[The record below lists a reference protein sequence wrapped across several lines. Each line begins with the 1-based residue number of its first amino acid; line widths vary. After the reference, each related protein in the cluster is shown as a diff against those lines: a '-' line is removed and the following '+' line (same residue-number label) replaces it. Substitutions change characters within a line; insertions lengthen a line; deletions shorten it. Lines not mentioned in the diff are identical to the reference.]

1 MLMSHNGEEIK
12 VGDSVRVGVRIMIVD
27 EIIDAGD
34 HEVAFF
40 CVDEDGGDHELTKEQ
55 IDIC

>member
-1 MLMSHNGEEIK
+1 MSHNGEEIK
-12 VGDSVRVGVRIMIVD
+12 VGDEVRVGFRMMIVE

-40 CVDEDGGDHELTKEQ
+40 CVNEDGGDHELTKEQ

>member
-1 MLMSHNGEEIK
+1 MSHNGEEIK
-12 VGDSVRVGVRIMIVD
+12 VGDSVRVGFRMMIVD
-27 EIIDAGD
+27 EIV
-34 HEVAFF
+34 EVDGKEIAFL